1 VHQAGGY
8 VGIYSD
14 VGVGTR
20 VTTLLPATNESPAQ
34 PVVIRT
40 GKSNRGVETVLVV
53 EDAEDLREVVA
64 RILSRNGYEVILAT
78 DGVDAL
84 EVARRHAGEIH
95 LLLSDVVM
103 PRMQGPELSTRL
115 SAERPQIRVLFMS
128 GYPQP
133 LLGPSSE
140 LPPEVVLI
148 EKPFNET
155 TLLAGVRHVLDS

>member
-1 VHQAGGY
+1 
-8 VGIYSD
+8 VGIYSE

-20 VTTLLPATNESPAQ
+20 VTTLLPATNEAPTRPFATR
-34 PVVIRT
+34 IE
-40 GKSNRGVETVLVV
+40 KSGRGVETVLVV

-64 RILSRNGYEVILAT
+64 RILSRNGYEVILAS
-78 DGVDAL
+78 DGMDAL

-95 LLLSDVVM
+95 LLLTDVVM
-103 PRMQGPELSTRL
+103 PKMQGPELSTRI

-140 LPPEVVLI
+140 LSPDVVLI
-148 EKPFNET
+148 EKPFNES
-155 TLLAGVRHVLDS
+155 TLLAAVRQVLDRSQ